1 MIEAEWWDYDSA
13 EELAGAVAG
22 DAGFIIG
29 QALEARGRAIVAL
42 PGGKTPQ
49 LALEKLAA
57 QKIEWADVTIVP
69 TDDRLVPPTDP
80 RSNVGALARLFLPK
94 KARVVPLCAGESD
107 PVMAGRAADERLAAL
122 EWPLDLAWLGVG
134 IDGHVASIF
143 PGPDYDAALNGP
155 KVRRALGVRPDP
167 MPADMPVARVTLTK
181 AALVTARTL
190 TIVLSGDE
198 KRAMLEQAIEEG
210 ASSRFPVGRL
220 LADLET
226 PVDIHWFA

>member
-13 EELAGAVAG
+13 EELADAVAG

-29 QALEARGRAIVAL
+29 QALDARGRAIIAL

-49 LALEKLAA
+49 LALAKLAA
-57 QKIEWADVTIVP
+57 QKLEWADVTIVP

-134 IDGHVASIF
+134 TDGHVASIF

-155 KVRRALGVRPDP
+155 NARRALGVRPDP
-167 MPADMPVARVTLTK
+167 MPADMPVPRVTLTK

-190 TIVLSGDE
+190 TLVLSGDA

-210 ASSRFPVGRL
+210 ASSRYPVGRL

-226 PVDIHWFA
+226 PVDIHWCA